1 MPATA
6 PILSWPDLPLAARYP
21 APTVLLIE
29 PHGDTRE
36 LYHLWLT
43 QCGFAVTVASSGVH
57 AAADARSAGAD
68 VIVIEP
74 VFEPDWVALI
84 RTLRAEP
91 TCADAVVIVL
101 TTQTDGVVRRQA
113 VQAGAD
119 AYLTKP
125 CGVTQLAEAI
135 ATASLERLRL
145 VPPEPS
151 RIGPARLRLRQA
163 VQRCRAIRERLAFEP
178 AKTRAAG
185 SSAR

>member
-1 MPATA
+1 MPAAA
-6 PILSWPDLPLAARYP
+6 PILSWPDLPLTARYP

-57 AAADARSAGAD
+57 ASADARSTGAD

-74 VFEPDWVALI
+74 MFEPDWVALI
-84 RTLRAEP
+84 RALRAEP

-101 TTQTDGVVRRQA
+101 TTRTDGALRRQA
-113 VQAGAD
+113 VEAGAD

-135 ATASLERLRL
+135 ATASLNRVRL
-145 VPPEPS
+145 VAPTPY
-151 RIGPARLRLRQA
+151 RIRPTRLRLRQA
-163 VQRCRAIRERLAFEP
+163 VQRCRAILERLASKP
-178 AKTRAAG
+178 AKARAAG
-185 SSAR
+185 SSAH